1 MKYELEIKN
10 LSKEFVDETGF
21 KNKLFQNI
29 SFKIEKSSITTLLA
43 PTGSGKTSFLKI
55 ISGLDKPTAGETVNE
70 NSNIVFIPSEP
81 SSFPWMTVE
90 ENIHFVLKEKSDVKK
105 IIKLVGLE
113 GYENHIPNNKSLGF
127 RFRISL
133 ARALVSKPSLIVLDE
148 PFTQMDVQ
156 TKSEIYELVRKIN
169 NSEKQTILLGTTNIT
184 EAIYLSDKIVLMKKN
199 PGEIIEEINVE
210 FGKDRTLDILDKE
223 EFHSLRTRIEK
234 IYKEYHNEGNQSAPN
249 GGQAQKLFN
258 LSI

>member
-10 LSKEFVDETGF
+10 LSKEFVVETGF

-29 SFKIEKSSITTLLA
+29 SFKIDKSSITTLLA

-55 ISGLDKPTAGETVNE
+55 ISGLDKPTAGEMVNE
-70 NSNIVFIPSEP
+70 NSNIVFIPSSP

-90 ENIHFVLKEKSDVKK
+90 ENIQFVLKEISDVKK

-133 ARALVSKPSLIVLDE
+133 ARALALKPSLIVLDE

-156 TKSEIYELVRKIN
+156 TRSEIYELIRKIN
-169 NSEKQTILLGTTNIT
+169 TSEKQTILLGTTNIT

-210 FGKDRTLDILDKE
+210 FGKERTLEILDKE
-223 EFHSLRTRIEK
+223 EFHLLRTRIEK
-234 IYKEYHNEGNQSAPN
+234 IYKENNSSPN

>member
-1 MKYELEIKN
+1 MNHTLEIKK
-10 LSKEFVDETGF
+10 LSKEFIDETGF

-29 SFKIEKSSITTLLA
+29 SFKIAKGSITTLLA

-55 ISGLDKPTAGETVNE
+55 VSGLDKPTTGETVNE
-70 NSNIVFIPSEP
+70 NSNIVFIPSAP

-90 ENIHFVLKEKSDVKK
+90 ENIQFVLKEKSDVKK

-133 ARALVSKPSLIVLDE
+133 ARALALNPSLIVLDE
-148 PFTQMDVQ
+148 PFIQMDVQ
-156 TKSEIYELVRKIN
+156 TKSEIYELVRNIN

-184 EAIYLSDKIVLMKKN
+184 EAIYLSDKIILMKKS
-199 PGEIIEEINVE
+199 PGEILQEINVE
-210 FGKDRTLDILDKE
+210 FGKERTLEILDKE

-234 IYKEYHNEGNQSAPN
+234 IYKESHNDGSQS
-249 GGQAQKLFN
+249 QKLFN

>member
-1 MKYELEIKN
+1 MEYELEIKN

-29 SFKIEKSSITTLLA
+29 SFKIDKSSITTLLA

-55 ISGLDKPTAGETVNE
+55 ISGLEKPTNGETVNE
-70 NSNIVFIPSEP
+70 NSNIIFIPSAP

-90 ENIHFVLKEKSDVKK
+90 ENIQFVLKEKSNVKK

-113 GYENHIPNNKSLGF
+113 SYENHIPHNKSLGF

-133 ARALVSKPSLIVLDE
+133 ARSLVLNPSLIVLDE

-156 TKSEIYELVRKIN
+156 TKSEIYELIRKIN

-199 PGEIIEEINVE
+199 PGEILEEINVE
-210 FGKDRTLDILDKE
+210 FGKERTLEILDKE
-223 EFHSLRTRIEK
+223 EFHLLRTRIEK
-234 IYKEYHNEGNQSAPN
+234 IYKESNIAPD